1 MSIVNDSIQ
10 RAEARESGRMEAFS
24 DGVFAFAMTLLVLG
38 LRDPTMDSAGSSIQG
53 LSLLQGLFGEWP
65 AFLAFGISFTTIL
78 VNWMNHHN
86 LFTYVRRIDGPFML
100 LNGLLLL
107 ATTLIPF
114 TTSLIADHILLVDS
128 GTAAEVYS
136 GTFLLVAL
144 AWNLLWQYTVRHPGI
159 LASSVSDAEMR
170 TTTRQFLF
178 GPILYVVA
186 FIAAFFSGIASL
198 GINLVVLAM
207 FAFFASITK
216 IGGRA
221 VENVQV

>member
-1 MSIVNDSIQ
+1 
-10 RAEARESGRMEAFS
+10 MEAFS

-38 LRDPTMDSAGSSIQG
+38 LRDPTMDSTSKTVT
-53 LSLLQGLFGEWP
+53 LLQGLIGEWP

-114 TTSLIADHILLVDS
+114 TTSLVADHILLPDS

-136 GTFLLVAL
+136 GTFLFVAL
-144 AWNLLWQYTVRHPGI
+144 AWNLLWQYAARHPGV
-159 LASSVSDAEMR
+159 LASSVSDAEIR
-170 TTTRQFLF
+170 TTTRQFFL
-178 GPILYVVA
+178 GPALYVIS

-198 GINLVVLAM
+198 GINLVVLA
-207 FAFFASITK
+207 FYAFFAANTE
-216 IGGRA
+216 IGGRP
-221 VENVQV
+221 VENVRV